1 MVYATDAAADPKV
14 KVVATFP
21 EDSHEPIVYPFGLT
35 ASSNNA
41 DAAGFL
47 DYLKTADGQKPFAKA
62 GFTLLK
68 E

>member
-1 MVYATDAAADPKV
+1 M